1 MAENVKPV
9 KKGGF
14 NLENALRVAIKMPG
28 VKIDRTA
35 FLKKELNKLC
45 DDSVVEKAIETNP
58 AQAGISKKIISNM
71 AKSSI
76 TFETTKVSLLSA
88 ASGIPGGFAMA
99 ATIPADMVQYLA
111 HILRILQKLAY
122 LYGWQEF
129 SFDDD
134 DQSVLDEETMNQL
147 ILFIG
152 VMFGVDAAKAAVVK
166 IANAL
171 AANIPK
177 ALMKKALT
185 KGVIFPIVK
194 KIAALLGI
202 KMTKEVFA
210 KGVGKIIPV
219 IGAVVS
225 GGVTLA
231 GFVPMA
237 RHLRD
242 YLAGLPLADPETYK
256 NRKDEGE
263 VVDLDFSDI
272 STEEIDAEIS
282 ELSDEEENKAVKND
296 T

>member
-9 KKGGF
+9 KKEGF

-256 NRKDEGE
+256 NRKDEGG

-282 ELSDEEENKAVKND
+282 ELYDEEENKAVKND
-296 T
+296 I

>member
-1 MAENVKPV
+1 MEENVKPI
-9 KKGGF
+9 KKEGF

-45 DDSVVEKAIETNP
+45 DDSVVEKAIEANP

-256 NRKDEGE
+256 NRKDEGG

-282 ELSDEEENKAVKND
+282 ELYDEEENKAVKND
-296 T
+296 I

>member
-1 MAENVKPV
+1 MEENVKPI
-9 KKGGF
+9 KKEGF

-256 NRKDEGE
+256 NRKDEGG

>member
-9 KKGGF
+9 KKEGF

-171 AANIPK
+171 AANVPK

-256 NRKDEGE
+256 NRKDEGG

-282 ELSDEEENKAVKND
+282 ELYDEEENKAVKND
-296 T
+296 I